1 MQPHLGNSTWMHLII
16 GSVSPEYN
24 FDRKAKRQ
32 CKSLKKYICLNRH
45 SDSGE
50 GVKIM
55 IAAVQKKLVQ
65 WTCPLKKN
73 ILLMQWT

>member
-1 MQPHLGNSTWMHLII
+1 MQPHLGNSTWMYLIT

-32 CKSLKKYICLNRH
+32 CKSLKKIYLFEQAFRFWRGCQ
-45 SDSGE
+45 DYDCCCTK
-50 GVKIM
+50 KIGAM
-55 IAAVQKKLVQ
+55 DL
-65 WTCPLKKN
+65 PPKKN